1 MKRSLLIIST
11 STLAFIIITYVAG
24 GISFLAE
31 GFRISLNTALES
43 ALMLTASFLI
53 IGQIQVLLS
62 KAELDKWLQKFS
74 GLRGV
79 AVGALAGGVFPGGP
93 YVYYP
98 FVASFKGKGIPF
110 YIIISFLYGKMLFDV
125 TRIPMEIS
133 LISPSVAVV
142 RNLITLPIPIII
154 GLTAERFFA
163 DRTID
168 SIMQRMGE
176 ADGSDHH
183 HS

>member
-1 MKRSLLIIST
+1 MS
-11 STLAFIIITYVAG
+11 
-24 GISFLAE
+24 
-31 GFRISLNTALES
+31 
-43 ALMLTASFLI
+43 
-53 IGQIQVLLS
+53 
-62 KAELDKWLQKFS
+62 
-74 GLRGV
+74 
-79 AVGALAGGVFPGGP
+79 ALAGGVFPGGP

>member
-74 GLRGV
+74 GLRESRV
-79 AVGALAGGVFPGGP
+79 PGRGRVSRRTVCLLP
-93 YVYYP
+93 IRGQLQ
-98 FVASFKGKGIPF
+98 GKGH
-110 YIIISFLYGKMLFDV
+110 
-125 TRIPMEIS
+125 
-133 LISPSVAVV
+133 
-142 RNLITLPIPIII
+142 TL
-154 GLTAERFFA
+154 L
-163 DRTID
+163 
-168 SIMQRMGE
+168 
-176 ADGSDHH
+176 HH
-183 HS
+183 HFILVREDAL